1 MVHLYDHFCRCSDC
15 VSYEVNLSYHIECDK
30 EEEEKKRKAEKTDD
44 LIGRDF
50 GFTCLLWNNK

>member
-1 MVHLYDHFCRCSDC
+1 
-15 VSYEVNLSYHIECDK
+15 VNLSYHIECDK